1 MPRGIKLTPEE
12 RQAREEA
19 IAKKRLESVTRR
31 ESRKKERQARDAEKL
46 AQKRAVTKENIVFF
60 GPGSTELHFV
70 KQVAKNYNV
79 IFARTPTE
87 VLAQRSRLI
96 FVTGTADDVISI
108 DRASNGSV
116 VMTCYVGSL
125 TKVEGERLESTK
137 NTWNVVMLPW
147 NGDGSP
153 IVGGVRPYCS
163 VVSEVL
169 RAASP
174 KLYVTKTSMY
184 NAIATG
190 EARKLS
196 SDPAE
201 MRRFCDS
208 HGHAGDEIYQ
218 LATGN

>member
-116 VMTCYVGSL
+116 VM
-125 TKVEGERLESTK
+125 
-137 NTWNVVMLPW
+137 MLPW